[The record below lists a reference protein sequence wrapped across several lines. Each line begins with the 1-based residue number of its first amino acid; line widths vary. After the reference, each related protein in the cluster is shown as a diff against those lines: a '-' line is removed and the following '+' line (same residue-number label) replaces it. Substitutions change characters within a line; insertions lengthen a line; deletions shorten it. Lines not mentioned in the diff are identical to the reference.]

1 MFTAK
6 IPLDRRLRVEDF
18 LRSVGY
24 LGLALWT
31 VLYAIH
37 PSEIVDVEVQ
47 PWVQWLW
54 LGISFTGAILAA
66 VGCMTKIDI
75 KLELPGILFLIVGP
89 LLYFAVNTY
98 RVFTIAANEQEHPS
112 GLIALVVYA
121 LVPVLLLLPRIFRLY
136 TDALSSRKSDGD
148 EQAGVS

>member
-6 IPLDRRLRVEDF
+6 IPLERQLRVEDF
-18 LRSVGY
+18 LRSLGY

-31 VLYAIH
+31 VLYALH
-37 PSEIVDVEVQ
+37 PSEIVNVEVQ

-54 LGISFTGAILAA
+54 LGISFLGAILAA
-66 VGCMTKIDI
+66 IGCMTKIDI
-75 KLELPGILFLIVGP
+75 KLEFPGILFMIVGP
-89 LLYFAVNTY
+89 LLYFIVNTY
-98 RVFTIAANEQEHPS
+98 RVFTIAAAEQEHPA

-136 TDALSSRKSDGD
+136 TDALTSRRPD
-148 EQAGVS
+148 EDQEVRS

>member
-6 IPLDRRLRVEDF
+6 IPLERQLRVEDF

-31 VLYAIH
+31 ALYALN

-54 LGISFTGAILAA
+54 LGISFLGAILAA

-75 KLELPGILFLIVGP
+75 KLEFPGLLFMMVGP
-89 LLYFAVNTY
+89 LLYFIVNTY
-98 RVFTIAANEQEHPS
+98 RVFTIAAQEQEQPS

-136 TDALSSRKSDGD
+136 TETLTSRRTEEDQ
-148 EQAGVS
+148 EVTL

>member
-6 IPLDRRLRVEDF
+6 IPLERQLRVEDF

-31 VLYAIH
+31 ALYALH

-54 LGISFTGAILAA
+54 LGISFFGAILAA

-75 KLELPGILFLIVGP
+75 KLEFPGLLFMMVGP
-89 LLYFAVNTY
+89 LLYFIVNTY
-98 RVFTIAANEQEHPS
+98 RVFTIAAQEQEQPS

-136 TDALSSRKSDGD
+136 TETLTSRRTEEDQ
-148 EQAGVS
+148 EVTL